1 MHHKTSKGPRYQ
13 GLNIHVLA
21 LSPLDDPEH
30 PEHLQGKSILEV
42 LLRAVPESTGP
53 GVRVGRVRSSGGRG
67 FSERVAA
74 PTRLSCP
81 GFSRGKGLTRGRRR
95 VERKVKEATSVEWR
109 YIFTAM
115 LFDN

>member
-1 MHHKTSKGPRYQ
+1 MQMYLH
-13 GLNIHVLA
+13 N
-21 LSPLDDPEH
+21 
-30 PEHLQGKSILEV
+30 

-81 GFSRGKGLTRGRRR
+81 GFSRGKGLTRGAMASRAEGQGGYECR
-95 VERKVKEATSVEWR
+95 VEIYFMVV
-109 YIFTAM
+109 

>member
-1 MHHKTSKGPRYQ
+1 MGCREGEWDVVSCRKGVR
-13 GLNIHVLA
+13 VM
-21 LSPLDDPEH
+21 
-30 PEHLQGKSILEV
+30 
-42 LLRAVPESTGP
+42 LRAVPESTGP

-81 GFSRGKGLTRGRRR
+81 GFSRGKGLTRGATASRVGGQGGYECR
-95 VERKVKEATSVEWR
+95 VEI
-109 YIFTAM
+109 YFTAM